1 MDNTPKLLAEYVNAA
16 SDLADAVR
24 EAVRKDAKIN
34 NKIVLALNAFII
46 AANNIQYL
54 TDELNKVNTKLN

>member
-1 MDNTPKLLAEYVNAA
+1 MDKTHQLLAEYVNCA

-46 AANNIQYL
+46 AANNIQDL
-54 TDELNKVNTKLN
+54 TNELQKINTKLN